1 MSERQQRRFPSDFL
15 FGVGSSAYQVEGGWD
30 AHGKG
35 KSIWDDLTQK
45 QPELMPDHSNG
56 DVTADSYHQVIY
68 ILFNYAS
75 IQIKLFRFRVRHL
88 KTIFLS
94 PYKYYFKEHDFN
106 EFHQNSYAETLQFIF
121 CTMNLKF
128 TLTRSSNKE
137 LTKNRNNSIKRRN
150 KYSLTKSCCVNKLQQ
165 F

>member
-45 QPELMPDHSNG
+45 KPELMTDHSNAN
-56 DVTADSYHQVIY
+56 VTADSYQQVHNLY
-68 ILFNYAS
+68 SLFNYAS

-88 KTIFLS
+88 KAHFFLS
-94 PYKYYFKEHDFN
+94 LYVF
-106 EFHQNSYAETLQFIF
+106 L
-121 CTMNLKF
+121 
-128 TLTRSSNKE
+128 
-137 LTKNRNNSIKRRN
+137 
-150 KYSLTKSCCVNKLQQ
+150 
-165 F
+165 